1 MLNCVFMK
9 IQLIEIYHHF
19 IGYSILEVG
28 ESIVS
33 ILWKSSISFFFFN
46 IYIWVMYF
54 FLTNIYML
62 ASDFVFSLNIQSNY
76 Y

>member
-46 IYIWVMYF
+46 IYI
-54 FLTNIYML
+54 
-62 ASDFVFSLNIQSNY
+62 
-76 Y
+76 